1 MLKFSFTRQ
10 YYFFICILLST
21 VFLFG
26 CGSRNTPA
34 PVVGMYG
41 GIPLKDRV
49 KNSITTS
56 AYTVKKGEKLCSRYY
71 LRFYYNFLA
80 FFNSLDEIFKTK
92 NYYYALLKTIKI
104 KSLPNIKSIGNINYD
119 AKEQLDN
126 IKTGKRKNF
135 YEYNSFNNTRKL
147 IHMD

>member
-1 MLKFSFTRQ
+1 MASCVIIHHIQLKIDQ
-10 YYFFICILLST
+10 
-21 VFLFG
+21 
-26 CGSRNTPA
+26 
-34 PVVGMYG
+34 
-41 GIPLKDRV
+41 
-49 KNSITTS
+49 
-56 AYTVKKGEKLCSRYY
+56 KLCSRYY

-135 YEYNSFNNTRKL
+135 YEYNSFKTKSNY
-147 IHMD
+147 IE